1 MIQLAIPNSLYLECP
16 NCGEKTLHEVLRGK
30 ISKGGDVLETTVKCQ
45 KCNTVHSTLIREP
58 KAVSVPIIVSELD
71 QSRKFT
77 FEFGGDE
84 MVTVGDELFIGDANV
99 IITSIEKD
107 SKRVQA
113 APAGEITTIWA
124 KRYDNVRVKISV
136 NKTSKT
142 LAAEITALPDEEFY
156 VGDIFTVGKDE
167 VVIHTIKTTNGTV
180 RSGGAAA
187 RDIIRIYAKCA
198 RVTRG

>member
-1 MIQLAIPNSLYLECP
+1 MVQLAIPNSIYIECP
-16 NCGEKTLHEVLRGK
+16 NCGEKTLHEVLKGK
-30 ISKGGDVLETTVKCQ
+30 MSKGGDVLETTVKCQ
-45 KCNTVHSTLIREP
+45 NCGTVHSAVVREP
-58 KAVSVPIIVSELD
+58 KAVSVPIIVSEMGR
-71 QSRKFT
+71 SKRFA

-84 MVTVGDELFIGDANV
+84 LVSIGDELFVGDANV
-99 IITSIEKD
+99 IVTSIERGGL
-107 SKRVQA
+107 RVES
-113 APAGEITTIWA
+113 APAGEISTIWA

-167 VVIHTIKTTNGTV
+167 VVVHTIKTSTGTV

-187 RDIIRIYAKCA
+187 RDIIRIYAKCM
-198 RVTRG
+198 RVTNG

>member
-1 MIQLAIPNSLYLECP
+1 MAIPNSIYLECP

-45 KCNTVHSTLIREP
+45 KCGTVHSAVVREP
-58 KAVSVPIIVSELD
+58 RAVSVPIIVSEMG
-71 QSRKFT
+71 QSRRFS

-84 MVTVGDELFIGDANV
+84 LVSVGDELFVGDANV
-99 IITSIEKD
+99 VVTSIEKN
-107 SKRVQA
+107 SARVQS
-113 APAGEITTIWA
+113 APAGEISTIWA
-124 KRYDNVRVKISV
+124 KRYDSVRVKISV

-156 VGDIFTVGKDE
+156 VGDTFTVGKDE
-167 VVIHTIKTTNGTV
+167 VVIHTIKTKTGTV

-187 RDIIRIYAKCA
+187 RDIIRIYAKCM
-198 RVTRG
+198 RITYG